1 MKKRLQS
8 TSLATSSLAF
18 FEKASTGTRNNSV
31 KARLVTGSV
40 AGAFVAMILASVV
53 PATATVIETR
63 ATLLAQLGTAAVT
76 EDFESYQFPTNSAE
90 KISTELDA
98 TTVIG
103 DQGPGLV
110 KPGVRFIQSPP
121 FEGLQWDRQ
130 FQYGLTS
137 AALVSDTKLIVDF
150 TVPVNYVGFD
160 LFWYWAMNPPYH
172 PSTVQVY
179 ATDYSTLLYS
189 VDIRDPDPTNPYFFG
204 FTDSR
209 GIGKIVMFR
218 QEGSDLGVSPMIDNL
233 TFGFVPSLSIALN
246 GQQVVVSWLQETN
259 TWQLESTM
267 NLTAQN
273 GWIAVTNVPVL
284 SGGQCVVALPV
295 TEANVLFRLHGN

>member
-1 MKKRLQS
+1 LKP
-8 TSLATSSLAF
+8 LATNSFAV
-18 FEKASTGTRNNSV
+18 FEKAFAGMKNSSV
-31 KARLVTGSV
+31 EARFVRSSV
-40 AGAFVAMILASVV
+40 AGAFVAIALASVV
-53 PATATVIETR
+53 PAAAIVIETR

-76 EDFESYQFPTNSAE
+76 EDFEGYQFPTNSAE

-103 DQGPGLV
+103 AQGPALV

-121 FEGLQWDRQ
+121 YEGLQWDRQ
-130 FQYGLTS
+130 FEYGLTS

-150 TVPVNYVGFD
+150 MVPVNHVGLD
-160 LFWYWAMNPPYH
+160 LFWYWAMNPPWH
-172 PSTVQVY
+172 PSTIQVY
-179 ATDYSTLLYS
+179 AADDSTLLYS
-189 VDIRDPDPTNPYFFG
+189 ADVRDPDPANPYFFG
-204 FTDSR
+204 FSDSR

-218 QEGSDLGVSPMIDNL
+218 QEGSSLGVSPMIDNL

-246 GQQVVVSWLQETN
+246 GQQVAVSWLQETN
-259 TWQLESTM
+259 AWQLESTM

-273 GWIAVTNVPVL
+273 GWTAVTNEPVV

-295 TEANVLFRLHGN
+295 TEANVFFRLHGK